1 MGIAHDIQ
9 IRRPAM
15 KTFKPVA
22 AAAFFLALSG
32 PLLAQT
38 VTPKVDQRQANQ
50 EQRIDQ
56 GAQSGTLTGK
66 EAARLEKGQTH
77 VENVETRTQADGKVT
92 ARERARLDHAQD
104 VQSRRIARE
113 KRDGQHDFNHDG
125 RSDRAE
131 RRAARRAA
139 HQ

>member
-1 MGIAHDIQ
+1 
-9 IRRPAM
+9 M

-50 EQRIDQ
+50 ELRIDQ

-131 RRAARRAA
+131 RWAARRAA
-139 HQ
+139 RQ

>member
-1 MGIAHDIQ
+1 
-9 IRRPAM
+9 M

-50 EQRIDQ
+50 ELRIDQ

-139 HQ
+139 RQ